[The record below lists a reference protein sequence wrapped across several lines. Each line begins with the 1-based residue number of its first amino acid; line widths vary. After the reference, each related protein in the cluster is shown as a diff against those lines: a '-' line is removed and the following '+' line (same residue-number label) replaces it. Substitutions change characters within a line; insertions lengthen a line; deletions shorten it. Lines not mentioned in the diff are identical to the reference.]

1 MGGTKERKERK
12 VCCYDIL
19 RYVTIGD
26 PRESAELFL
35 VGSRQNST
43 TNDNDDGSDDWDG
56 RECRQKWLGWWPT
69 SWGCRM
75 WTRMWQAR
83 IKMRRSYVFLNTK
96 LAPKMKAI
104 QCQKLSKRIP
114 QPLKTCWIGSSN
126 AHVQARIEPPL
137 HNRKKLLL
145 CQGKCAEA
153 GKTQIAALTFHICND
168 SRYRTRL
175 STPTCCASIC
185 IYLYQHLST
194 ST

>member
-1 MGGTKERKERK
+1 
-12 VCCYDIL
+12 
-19 RYVTIGD
+19 
-26 PRESAELFL
+26 
-35 VGSRQNST
+35 
-43 TNDNDDGSDDWDG
+43 
-56 RECRQKWLGWWPT
+56 
-69 SWGCRM
+69 M

-104 QCQKLSKRIP
+104 QCQKLSKKIP
-114 QPLKTCWIGSSN
+114 QPLQTCWIGSIN
-126 AHVQARIEPPL
+126 AHVQARIEPPPSQSQ
-137 HNRKKLLL
+137 KLLL

-153 GKTQIAALTFHICND
+153 GKTQIAAVTFHKCDD

-194 ST
+194 FTLILNDLDASIYIIYIYVVLSTLMTPVYIYLPLSVHWSIYLFLCAWITFCKWSRTTANL